1 MPADEPESFAL
12 DATRVI
18 AYPDRTD
25 ARGAACAGQVFT
37 ERKVASARFRRTGE
51 KFPSGILAGGARS
64 SVELSGC
71 IWQAICRLPDCLR
84 GRKQTLT
91 MFAEAA
97 ADLFAAGRIP
107 EPPSAFRAHG
117 RKDRCASVPVSRLL
131 PLVLVAFAAF
141 LAGGLRVAEA
151 RQAPAG
157 PVVTQVLLQQDRDAA
172 TLIIDMS
179 DEVAPRVSGSAEP
192 QRLFLDFPG
201 GRFHAAAARPTG
213 KEELVR
219 DLRFGA
225 FMRGQGRVVLELA
238 RPLRIAEQ
246 RFMPLEGGG
255 TRLVI
260 LFEPTT
266 PEAFRLVAGGIADDL
281 ITGTVDSKPAGGGQ
295 ELPLV
300 VLDPGHGGIDAGASG
315 PSGELEKTIVLQFA
329 LALRQRLEQGGK
341 ARVLMTRSTD
351 VFVPLRERVRIA
363 RAAKA
368 QLFISLHAD
377 ALADEEN
384 VRGASVYVLAERATD
399 ERSARLADKENRAD
413 LAAGLDQR
421 EDQDEVADI
430 LFDLA
435 RRESRAFS
443 NQFARHLAGTLP
455 KATRM
460 HKNPLRGA
468 AFRVLRAPDVPSV
481 LLELGYLTTAEDA
494 KLMQTEEW
502 RRQTADAAAEAIER
516 FVVERL
522 RREQP

>member
-1 MPADEPESFAL
+1 ML
-12 DATRVI
+12 
-18 AYPDRTD
+18 
-25 ARGAACAGQVFT
+25 
-37 ERKVASARFRRTGE
+37 
-51 KFPSGILAGGARS
+51 
-64 SVELSGC
+64 
-71 IWQAICRLPDCLR
+71 
-84 GRKQTLT
+84 
-91 MFAEAA
+91 
-97 ADLFAAGRIP
+97 
-107 EPPSAFRAHG
+107 
-117 RKDRCASVPVSRLL
+117 VSRLL
-131 PLVLVAFAAF
+131 LVLGACA
-141 LAGGLRVAEA
+141 LLLSGGMRAGDA
-151 RQAPAG
+151 RQPPPG
-157 PVVTQVLLQQDRDAA
+157 PVVTQVLLQQDHESA
-172 TLIIDMS
+172 TLILDMS
-179 DEVAPRVSGSAEP
+179 EEVAPRVSGSAEQ

-201 GRFHAAAARPTG
+201 GRFHAAAVRPTG
-213 KEELVR
+213 GNELVR
-219 DLRFGA
+219 DFRFGA
-225 FMRGQGRVVLELA
+225 FMRGQGRVILELA

-246 RFMPLEGGG
+246 RFSPLEGGG
-255 TRLVI
+255 SRLVI

-266 PEAFRLVAGGIADDL
+266 PEAFRLVAGGFADDL
-281 ITGTVDSKPAGGGQ
+281 ITGSVDAKPAGSGAD
-295 ELPLV
+295 LPLV

-315 PSGELEKTIVLQFA
+315 PSGEMEKAIVLQFA
-329 LALRQRLEQGGK
+329 LTLKQRLEQGGK
-341 ARVLMTRSTD
+341 TRVLMTRTSD

-443 NQFARHLAGTLP
+443 NQFARHLTGTLP

-516 FVVERL
+516 FVAERL

>member
-1 MPADEPESFAL
+1 M
-12 DATRVI
+12 
-18 AYPDRTD
+18 
-25 ARGAACAGQVFT
+25 
-37 ERKVASARFRRTGE
+37 
-51 KFPSGILAGGARS
+51 
-64 SVELSGC
+64 
-71 IWQAICRLPDCLR
+71 
-84 GRKQTLT
+84 
-91 MFAEAA
+91 
-97 ADLFAAGRIP
+97 
-107 EPPSAFRAHG
+107 
-117 RKDRCASVPVSRLL
+117 PVSRLL
-131 PLVLVAFAAF
+131 LRALAASAVLLAFV
-141 LAGGLRVAEA
+141 LAGGMRAAEA
-151 RQAPAG
+151 RQALQG
-157 PVVTQVLLQQDRDAA
+157 PVVTQVLLQQDREGA
-172 TLIIDMS
+172 TLILDMS
-179 DEVAPRVSGSAEP
+179 EEIAPRVSGSAEP

-201 GRFHAAAARPTG
+201 GRFLAAATRPLG
-213 KEELVR
+213 KNEHVR

-225 FMRGQGRVVLELA
+225 FMRGQARVVLELA

-246 RFMPLEGGG
+246 RFVPLEGGG
-255 TRLVI
+255 SRLVI
-260 LFEPTT
+260 LFEPASA
-266 PEAFRLVAGGIADDL
+266 EAFRLVAGGFADD
-281 ITGTVDSKPAGGGQ
+281 IVTGSVDAKSAASGP
-295 ELPLV
+295 ELPLI
-300 VLDPGHGGIDAGASG
+300 VLDPGHGGIDAGATG

-329 LALRQRLEQGGK
+329 LALKQRLEQGGK
-341 ARVLMTRSTD
+341 TRVLMTRTSD

-399 ERSARLADKENRAD
+399 ERSAKLADKENRAD
-413 LAAGLDQR
+413 LAAGLEQR

-516 FVVERL
+516 FVAERL

>member
-1 MPADEPESFAL
+1 MLSAW
-12 DATRVI
+12 T
-18 AYPDRTD
+18 
-25 ARGAACAGQVFT
+25 GAA
-37 ERKVASARFRRTGE
+37 
-51 KFPSGILAGGARS
+51 GAR
-64 SVELSGC
+64 
-71 IWQAICRLPDCLR
+71 Q
-84 GRKQTLT
+84 
-91 MFAEAA
+91 
-97 ADLFAAGRIP
+97 
-107 EPPSAFRAHG
+107 
-117 RKDRCASVPVSRLL
+117 
-131 PLVLVAFAAF
+131 
-141 LAGGLRVAEA
+141 
-151 RQAPAG
+151 PAQG
-157 PVVTQVLLQQDRDAA
+157 PVVTQVLLQQDRDGA
-172 TLIIDMS
+172 TLILDMS
-179 DEVAPRVSGSAEP
+179 EEIAPRVSGSSDP

-201 GRFHAAAARPTG
+201 GRFHAAAGRPAG
-213 KEELVR
+213 RDEFVR

-225 FMRGQGRVVLELA
+225 FMRGQGRVVLDLA

-246 RFMPLEGGG
+246 RFIPLEGGG
-255 TRLVI
+255 SRLVI

-266 PEAFRLVAGGIADDL
+266 PEAFRLVAGGFVDD
-281 ITGTVDSKPAGGGQ
+281 IVTGTVDAKPPAGGS

-300 VLDPGHGGIDAGASG
+300 VLDPGHGGIDAGATG

-341 ARVLMTRSTD
+341 VRVMMTRTTD

-430 LFDLA
+430 LVDLA

-443 NQFARHLAGTLP
+443 NQFARHLAGSLP

-494 KLMQTEEW
+494 KLMQTDEW
-502 RRQTADAAAEAIER
+502 RRQTSDAAAEAIER

>member
-1 MPADEPESFAL
+1 
-12 DATRVI
+12 
-18 AYPDRTD
+18 
-25 ARGAACAGQVFT
+25 
-37 ERKVASARFRRTGE
+37 
-51 KFPSGILAGGARS
+51 
-64 SVELSGC
+64 
-71 IWQAICRLPDCLR
+71 
-84 GRKQTLT
+84 
-91 MFAEAA
+91 
-97 ADLFAAGRIP
+97 
-107 EPPSAFRAHG
+107 
-117 RKDRCASVPVSRLL
+117 
-131 PLVLVAFAAF
+131 
-141 LAGGLRVAEA
+141 
-151 RQAPAG
+151 
-157 PVVTQVLLQQDRDAA
+157 
-172 TLIIDMS
+172 
-179 DEVAPRVSGSAEP
+179 
-192 QRLFLDFPG
+192 
-201 GRFHAAAARPTG
+201 
-213 KEELVR
+213 
-219 DLRFGA
+219 
-225 FMRGQGRVVLELA
+225 MRGQGRVVLDLA

-246 RFMPLEGGG
+246 RFVPLEGGG
-255 TRLVI
+255 TRLVM

-266 PEAFRLVAGGIADDL
+266 PEAFRLVAGGFADDL
-281 ITGTVDSKPAGGGQ
+281 ITGTVDAKAAPGGS

-300 VLDPGHGGIDAGASG
+300 VLDPGHGGIDAGATG

-329 LALRQRLEQGGK
+329 LALKQRLEQGGK
-341 ARVLMTRSTD
+341 VRVLMTRTGD

-363 RAAKA
+363 RSAKA

-502 RRQTADAAAEAIER
+502 RRQTSDAAAEAIER